1 MNIPARY
8 LEKIDTVYSNITFN
22 HLDFNQDGL
31 NNDVVVVNHH
41 LVCRF
46 PRTKRA
52 KETLAHEAKV
62 LEVVQSHVEL
72 AVPRFEHL
80 EDEFVSYQLI
90 KGEPLSRN
98 TILKLNNAAR
108 ERVLKQLGD
117 FHKQLH
123 SIPPNRLATV
133 GISSSSVLSREAW
146 VQFYEQVENTLF
158 PYLWRHQKTWIRE
171 HFEPVLTGELD
182 LNYTPVLIHGDLG
195 IYHILFDPTTQS
207 ISGIIDF
214 GTAGLGDPATDIAVL
229 LDNYGEELV
238 RCLEDYPGL
247 THLVDR
253 ARFIAGTAMLQWA
266 LAGVQNHDTEML
278 LAHIGQSALDFKP
291 VGIPFP

>member
-1 MNIPARY
+1 MNIPAHY
-8 LEKIDTVYSNITFN
+8 LEKISAVYPNIRFS

-31 NNDVVVVNHH
+31 NNNVVVVNHH

-46 PRTKRA
+46 PKNQRA
-52 KETLAHEAKV
+52 KETLAQEAKV
-62 LEVVQSHVEL
+62 LEIVQSHIKL

-80 EDEFVSYQLI
+80 DDDFVSYQLI

-98 TILKLNNAAR
+98 TMLKLNNAAR
-108 ERVLKQLGD
+108 EKVLKQLGD

-123 SIPPNRLATV
+123 SIPLDKLAQA

-146 VQFYEQVENTLF
+146 VEFYEQLENTLF
-158 PYLWRHQKTWIRE
+158 SCLWRHQKTWIRE
-171 HFEPVLTGELD
+171 HFKPVLTGELD

-195 IYHILFDPTTQS
+195 FYHILFDSTTQS

-214 GTAGLGDPATDIAVL
+214 GTAGLGDPVMDIAVL
-229 LDNYGEELV
+229 LSNYGETIV
-238 RCLEDYPGL
+238 RLKFYPGL
-247 THLVDR
+247 TNLIDR

-266 LAGVQNHDTEML
+266 LAGVRNNDTEML
-278 LAHIGQSALDFKP
+278 LVHIGQSALDLKP
-291 VGIPFP
+291 VGTPLD

>member
-8 LEKIDTVYSNITFN
+8 LEKIDTVYPNITFN

-31 NNDVVVVNHH
+31 NNDVVVVNRH

-46 PRTKRA
+46 PKSKRA
-52 KETLAHEAKV
+52 QESIVHEVKV
-62 LEVVQSHVEL
+62 LEAVQSHVEL

-80 EDEFVSYQLI
+80 DDNFVSYQLI

-123 SIPPNRLATV
+123 SIPPDRLATA
-133 GISSSSVLSREAW
+133 GISSLNVLSREAW

-158 PYLWRHQKTWIRE
+158 PHLWRHQKTWIRE
-171 HFEPVLTGELD
+171 HF
-182 LNYTPVLIHGDLG
+182 
-195 IYHILFDPTTQS
+195 
-207 ISGIIDF
+207 
-214 GTAGLGDPATDIAVL
+214 
-229 LDNYGEELV
+229 
-238 RCLEDYPGL
+238 
-247 THLVDR
+247 
-253 ARFIAGTAMLQWA
+253 
-266 LAGVQNHDTEML
+266 
-278 LAHIGQSALDFKP
+278 
-291 VGIPFP
+291 